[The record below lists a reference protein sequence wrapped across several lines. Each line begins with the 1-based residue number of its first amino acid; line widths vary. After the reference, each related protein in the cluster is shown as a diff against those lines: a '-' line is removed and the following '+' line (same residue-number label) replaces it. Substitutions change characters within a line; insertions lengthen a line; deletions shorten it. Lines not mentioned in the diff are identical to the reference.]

1 MNTVLITGANRG
13 LGLEFV
19 RSYAAEGW
27 RVHACCRHPD
37 KAKALTEIAEAGGDV
52 VVHKL
57 DVTDGLRVASLA
69 RALADEPIDILIN
82 NSGVFHKG
90 AGEFGSVD
98 FDAWVDELKV
108 NTIAPARM
116 VERFVEQVAAS
127 ERKLIVNISSSMGS
141 IALTTS
147 GDSMIYRSSKA
158 GLNMVVKCL
167 ANTLAERGITV
178 VALSPG
184 WVATDM
190 GGATADLSTA
200 ESIANMRKVIDGL
213 TPADSGGFYNH
224 EGEPCPW

>member
-1 MNTVLITGANRG
+1 MVTVLDT
-13 LGLEFV
+13 V
-19 RSYAAEGW
+19 SAE
-27 RVHACCRHPD
+27 RPRHPE
-37 KAKALTEIAEAGGDV
+37 KAKTLAEIAEGGGDV

-57 DVTDGLRVASLA
+57 DVTDGLKVASLA

-82 NSGVFHKG
+82 NSGVFHKD

-98 FDAWVDELKV
+98 FEAWVEELKV

-127 ERKLIVNISSSMGS
+127 ERKLVVNISSGMGS
-141 IALTTS
+141 IAGTET

-167 ANTLAERGITV
+167 ANTLAERGIAV

-190 GGATADLSTA
+190 GGGHADLTPA
-200 ESIANMRKVIDGL
+200 DSIAKMRKVIDGL
-213 TPADSGGFYNH
+213 TAADSGRFIDH
-224 EGEPCPW
+224 EGQDRAW

>member
-1 MNTVLITGANRG
+1 MNTILITGANRG

-37 KAKALTEIAEAGGDV
+37 KAKALSEIAGDV

-57 DVTDGLRVASLA
+57 DVTDGLPVASLA
-69 RALADEPIDILIN
+69 RELADEPIDILIN
-82 NSGVFHKG
+82 NSGVYHQA
-90 AGEFGSVD
+90 AGEFGQID
-98 FDAWVDELKV
+98 YERWVEELKV
-108 NTIAPARM
+108 NTVAPARL

-127 ERKLIVNISSSMGS
+127 ERKLIVNISSGMGS
-141 IALTTS
+141 IAGTTS
-147 GDSMIYRSSKA
+147 GDSIVYRSSKA

-184 WVATDM
+184 WVTTDM
-190 GGATADLSTA
+190 GGPNA
-200 ESIANMRKVIDGL
+200 EL
-213 TPADSGGFYNH
+213 TPADSIAKMRGVIDRLTPADNGRFFDH
-224 EGEPCPW
+224 EGEERPW